1 MILPTLL
8 IAWLERREGRGERV
22 FHMETAMFVISSLLF
37 LSANF
42 VQSTTN
48 PSDVE
53 VLVLL
58 YSTLNDP
65 PQLTGWKSIGGDP
78 CEESWRGI
86 SCSGSDVIS
95 IELAGLGL
103 GGTLGYLLSNLLS
116 LKTLDVSNN
125 NIREYIPFQ
134 LPPNLTY
141 LNLASNN
148 FSGNLPY
155 SISSM
160 LSLVYLNVS
169 HNLLSQSI
177 GDLFSFLQNL
187 SDLDLSFNSLSG
199 DLPNSLG
206 LLSNL
211 SSLCLQNNQL
221 TGSVNVLSNLDLNNL
236 DIANNHFTGWLPQAF
251 HKIRNLRIEGNS
263 FENVPAPPPPPYTS
277 PPPLVSHNHHNHTEA
292 PANAPKGHYGQNANS
307 GRGSSS
313 SNTKSLAAGA
323 LTGIVAGSVAFA
335 SCAVLV
341 TLFFLYKSKKKGNEN
356 QNKLRHLVGS
366 PPVGA
371 NKGEWHQFSD
381 YISSHV
387 PTEWNFRTKEPAS
400 SNGQSSSVQQS
411 LVNKGLGD
419 HKLRSSPSSTQSKPP
434 PSDKM
439 STGKGGSARIPR
451 VPITAAYYSVAS
463 LQTATNSFSQEYLIG
478 EGSLGRVYRAEF
490 SNAKIFAVKKLDS
503 AALFLRDEEEFLEAV
518 SNISHLRHPNVTA
531 LVGYCAEHGQ
541 HLLVYEHIS
550 NGALHDMLHFSDDSR
565 TLSWNVRVKVALGT
579 ARALE
584 YLHEVCSPSVV
595 HKSLKS
601 ANILLDEDL
610 NPHLSDCGLAALTHN
625 TERQLSTEMMPSFG
639 YSAPEFA
646 MSGVYTIKSDVYSFG
661 VVMLEL
667 LTGRKP
673 LDSARVRSE
682 QSLVRW
688 ATPQLHDIDALAKM
702 VDPALNGIY
711 PAKSL
716 SRFADIIA
724 LCVQPEPEFRP
735 PMSEVVQAL
744 VRLMQRTSLVR
755 RSSTDELG
763 FSYRI
768 PEHEATSDMFL

>member
-1 MILPTLL
+1 
-8 IAWLERREGRGERV
+8 
-22 FHMETAMFVISSLLF
+22 METAMLLISVFLL
-37 LSANF
+37 LSANC

-48 PSDVE
+48 PLDVE

-58 YSTLNDP
+58 YSTLNSP
-65 PQLTGWKSIGGDP
+65 SQLSGWKSSGGDP
-78 CEESWRGI
+78 CEESWKGI
-86 SCSGSDVIS
+86 SCSGSDVVS

-103 GGTLGYLLSNLLS
+103 NGTLGYLLSNLLS
-116 LKTLDVSNN
+116 LKKLDVSNN
-125 NIREYIPFQ
+125 YISENIPFQ
-134 LPPNLTY
+134 LPPNISY
-141 LNLASNN
+141 LNLADNKFN
-148 FSGNLPY
+148 GNLPY
-155 SISSM
+155 SISS
-160 LSLVYLNVS
+160 LVSLVYLNVS

-177 GDLFSFLQNL
+177 GDLFALLQNL
-187 SDLDLSFNSLSG
+187 SDLDLSFNILSG
-199 DLPNSLG
+199 DLPISLG

-211 SSLCLQNNQL
+211 SNLYLQNNQL
-221 TGSVNVLSNLDLNNL
+221 AGSVNVLSNLDLINL
-236 DIANNHFTGWLPQAF
+236 DIANNHFTGWIPQSF
-251 HKIRNLRIEGNS
+251 HSIPNLRIDGNS
-263 FENVPAPPPPPYTS
+263 FENVPAPPPPPYT
-277 PPPLVSHNHHNHTEA
+277 PPPPHLPHTNHHNHSEA
-292 PANAPKGHYGQNANS
+292 PANPPNGADRQNTSTIN
-307 GRGSSS
+307 SSS
-313 SNTKSLAAGA
+313 SNTRSLAAGA

-335 SCAVLV
+335 SCAVLA
-341 TLFFLYKSKKKGNEN
+341 TLFFLYKSKKDNQN
-356 QNKLRHLVGS
+356 QNKLRHFVGS

-371 NKGEWHQFSD
+371 HKGEWNQFSD

-387 PTEWNFRTKEPAS
+387 PTEWNFRTKEPVS
-400 SNGQSSSVQQS
+400 SNVQTSSAQQY
-411 LVNKGLGD
+411 LGIGD
-419 HKLRSSPSSTQSKPP
+419 HKLRSSPFSTQLKSP
-434 PSDKM
+434 PSNKMTGDKL
-439 STGKGGSARIPR
+439 SGKSGSARIPR

-490 SNAKIFAVKKLDS
+490 SNLKILAVKKLDS

-518 SNISHLRHPNVTA
+518 SNISHLRHPNITA

-550 NGALHDMLHFSDDSR
+550 NGALHDRLHFTDDSR
-565 TLSWNVRVKVALGT
+565 TLSWNARVKVALGT

-584 YLHEVCSPSVV
+584 YLHEVCSPSVL

-610 NPHLSDCGLAALTHN
+610 NPHLSDCGLSALTHN

-639 YSAPEFA
+639 YSAPEFV
-646 MSGVYTIKSDVYSFG
+646 MSGIYTIKSDVYSFG
-661 VVMLEL
+661 VMMLEL

-673 LDSARVRSE
+673 LDGSRVRSE

-688 ATPQLHDIDALAKM
+688 AMPQLHDIDALAKM
-702 VDPALNGIY
+702 VDPSLNGIY

-724 LCVQPEPEFRP
+724 VCVQPEPEFRP

-755 RSSTDELG
+755 RSSADELG

-768 PEHEATSDMFL
+768 PEHEATPDMFL